1 MPVHLLNPISV
12 LAPCRNQD
20 EGRLE
25 ALHHP
30 FTAPKAEDVAGGGD
44 LRTARAQAYDLVL
57 NGTEI
62 GGGGAGHTPCSN
74 TLEWSPKPC
83 CSRNGQ
89 GCEGPWWTLM
99 LTLAL
104 CGHNM

>member
-1 MPVHLLNPISV
+1 MC
-12 LAPCRNQD
+12 CRNEA

-30 FTAPKAEDVAGGGD
+30 FTAPRSDDVADNGD

-62 GGGGAGHTPCSN
+62 GG
-74 TLEWSPKPC
+74 
-83 CSRNGQ
+83 
-89 GCEGPWWTLM
+89 
-99 LTLAL
+99 AL
-104 CGHNM
+104 HAEDR